1 MKIRMKVKN
10 CIHIKMAM
18 VLQAATV
25 LLTAIVMLASCQRKN
40 NTDLMLEKAEAL
52 LYSSPDSA
60 LAVIGSLPI
69 NEIVSA
75 RQKARFILLYERIL
89 ERNNISLIGETDMED
104 AVAYFDKF
112 GSEKEKFLSHFYLGR
127 LYDMADNDYQAME
140 QYVQA
145 EGIMNKQA
153 KNLTG
158 QGRDQDKSLSGK
170 GRDQDKSLSGK
181 GRDQDKSLSGK
192 GRDQDKS
199 LWGCE
204 EIMASLYVYKGDI
217 YRGKLNSNVALKMYL
232 KAADYYSQLGL
243 KGELMQTMGKVA
255 GGYEGVGK
263 YEKALEAY
271 NLALNLARQCGTE
284 KDILQYA
291 TSVAGTGFST
301 GVPSSVILKQL
312 DSIYAIYNK
321 GVAPQGNY
329 IMLSCLYLDNGQ
341 VKKARQYASLYEETS
356 GNLSPMETAGLASL
370 KASIAKAEG
379 DYKAALGY
387 KEVYDGVMEQINEQ
401 ERANSVQEIE
411 QLYYNKQLV
420 IENENMKRQNRS
432 ALIIYSLIMV
442 ILLLGLVW
450 VVVAWRRKIRQKNDQ
465 IEEYL
470 AVAHEAELSKN
481 NLLGELDVQKEKEKR
496 LKELL
501 ENRFAEIR
509 ELAGTYYE
517 FGYSKKL
524 QKKVEELL
532 SLQSFGKD
540 MFEVIE
546 NVVNAK
552 NNGAMEKIRAN
563 YPSITEDNIKLLN
576 LIYAGFSPQEISVI
590 LNDTP
595 QNIYVRKSRLKRKI
609 SALLEQEPGISFK

>member
-1 MKIRMKVKN
+1 MKVKLRMKLKN
-10 CIHIKMAM
+10 WIYIKTAV
-18 VLQAATV
+18 VLRATNALRAASV
-25 LLTAIVMLASCQRKN
+25 LLAAIVLLASCQRKN
-40 NTDLMLEKAEAL
+40 NADLMLEKAEAL
-52 LYSSPDSA
+52 LYSCPDSA
-60 LAVIGSLPI
+60 LSVIGSFPI

-89 ERNNISLIGETDMED
+89 ERNDISLIGENDMED

-112 GSEKEKFLSHFYLGR
+112 GSDKEKFLSHFYLGR

-153 KNLTG
+153 KNLSG
-158 QGRDQDKSLSGK
+158 QGRGRDKDKNLSGH
-170 GRDQDKSLSGK
+170 
-181 GRDQDKSLSGK
+181 
-192 GRDQDKS
+192 
-199 LWGCE
+199 E

-217 YRGKLNSNVALKMYL
+217 YRGKLNSNGALKMYL

-243 KGELMQTMGKVA
+243 KGELMRTMGKVA

-263 YEKALEAY
+263 YEKAMEAY
-271 NLALNLARQCGTE
+271 NLALNLARQCGAQ

-301 GVPSSVILKQL
+301 GVPSAVILKQL

-341 VKKARQYASLYEETS
+341 VQKARQYASLYEETS
-356 GNLSPMETAGLASL
+356 GNLTPMETAGLASL

-379 DYKAALGY
+379 DFRAALAY

-609 SALLEQEPGISFK
+609 SALLEQEPEISFK

>member
-1 MKIRMKVKN
+1 MTRKIYTY
-10 CIHIKMAM
+10 II
-18 VLQAATV
+18 LAATV
-25 LLTAIVMLASCQRKN
+25 LLASCSKQN
-40 NTDLMLEKAEAL
+40 GTDMALEKAESL
-52 LYSSPDSA
+52 LSSRPDSA

-75 RQKARFILLYERIL
+75 RQKASFILLYERIL
-89 ERNNISLIGETDMED
+89 DKNGISLIGEDDMED

-112 GSEKEKFLSHFYLGR
+112 GSDKDKFLSHFYLGR
-127 LYDMADNDYQAME
+127 LYDAADNDYQAME

-145 EGIMNKQA
+145 EGIMMKQ
-153 KNLTG
+153 KK
-158 QGRDQDKSLSGK
+158 DLSG
-170 GRDQDKSLSGK
+170 QDVNLF
-181 GRDQDKSLSGK
+181 
-192 GRDQDKS
+192 
-199 LWGCE
+199 GCDD
-204 EIMASLYVYKGDI
+204 IMASLYVYKGDI
-217 YRGKLNSNVALKMYL
+217 YRGKLNSNGALKMYL
-232 KAADYYSQLGL
+232 KAAECYSGLGD
-243 KGELMQTMGKVA
+243 KVALMQTMGKVA

-263 YEKALEAY
+263 YDKAVEAY
-271 NLALNLARQCGTE
+271 GHALNLARQCGSGS
-284 KDILQYA
+284 DILQYA
-291 TSVAGTGFST
+291 TSMAGAGFST
-301 GVPSSVILKQL
+301 GVPSSVVLKQL
-312 DSIYAIYNK
+312 DSIYAIYNN

-329 IMLSCLYLDNGQ
+329 IMLSCLYLDNGD
-341 VKKARQYASLYEETS
+341 VRRAALYASLYEETFE
-356 GNLSPMETAGLASL
+356 NLSPMEMAGLASL
-370 KASIAKAEG
+370 KASIAKADG
-379 DYKAALGY
+379 NYRDALGY

-411 QLYYNKQLV
+411 QLYYNKQLML
-420 IENENMKRQNRS
+420 ENENIKRQNRS
-432 ALIIYSLIMV
+432 AIIIYSLITV

-450 VVVAWRRKIRQKNDQ
+450 AAVSWRRKIRQKNGQ

-470 AVAHEAELSKN
+470 AVANEAELSRN

-563 YPSITEDNIKLLN
+563 YPSITEENFKLLN

-609 SALLEQEPGISFK
+609 SALLEQEPEMSFK